1 MVTYNSTVFLEFT
14 VAKPTVKTIPKIVI
28 LMSGRSPIKLENW
41 REGLKAFRLLHLSL
55 LAGDEKQPG
64 KNWGL

>member
-1 MVTYNSTVFLEFT
+1 MAN
-14 VAKPTVKTIPKIVI
+14 PTVKTIPKIVI
-28 LMSGRSPIKLENW
+28 LMSGCSPIKLENW
-41 REGLKAFRLLHLSL
+41 RERLKAFRLLHLSL

>member
-1 MVTYNSTVFLEFT
+1 
-14 VAKPTVKTIPKIVI
+14 VANPTVKTIPKIVI

-41 REGLKAFRLLHLSL
+41 RERLKAFRLLHLSL